1 MVLIA
6 QDYDGNRLNEIKLCS
21 IGTQLLPSICSY
33 LTIICDFTKQQV
45 FWKTQINKRCY
56 FLFIIYMNKALCPFV
71 FVFVTLLLFPLHT
84 GEGGKNISTKRG
96 LTISFGGGCGDYDVN
111 GHEENAAIKANIF

>member
-1 MVLIA
+1 
-6 QDYDGNRLNEIKLCS
+6 
-21 IGTQLLPSICSY
+21 
-33 LTIICDFTKQQV
+33 
-45 FWKTQINKRCY
+45 
-56 FLFIIYMNKALCPFV
+56 MNKALCPFV

-111 GHEENAAIKANIF
+111 GHEENAAIKANIFLSEASKLSTGD